1 MIQVF
6 SIEDKDILTSKGMNF
21 ICEQKI
27 GDITTYIFEFNNKLK
42 FNLSDIK
49 YRVCNKLYF

>member
-27 GDITTYIFEFNNKLK
+27 GDITTYIFEFNNKSK